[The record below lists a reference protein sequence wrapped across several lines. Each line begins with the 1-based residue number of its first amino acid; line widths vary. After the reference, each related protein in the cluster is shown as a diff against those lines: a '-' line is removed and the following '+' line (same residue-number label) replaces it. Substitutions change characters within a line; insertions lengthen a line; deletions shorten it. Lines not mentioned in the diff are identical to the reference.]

1 MYLISGGLPVKL
13 IGNNTLLTSNIYSDK
28 SRKKVNNFRSNYKG
42 KKASE
47 TMEQLKISFLSAV
60 LGGIVLLFL
69 HLYNVFVTKP
79 KAIRSRLEKQGI
91 RGPSPSFLL
100 GNISEIKRIQHEEAS
115 RAAQQEVGMISHNW
129 SPTAFAYLEKYKND
143 YGPIFMYSAGSIQV
157 ICITQMDLVKEINQC
172 TSLSLGKP
180 SYLSKDRGPLLGQ
193 GILASSGPLWAHQRK
208 VIAPELYL
216 EKVKGM
222 VNLMG
227 DSTLSLVKDWESRIE
242 TEGEGVAEIS
252 VDTDMKSLAA
262 DVISRA
268 CFGSSYSKG
277 QEIFSKFGSLLEVMS
292 KEPVGVPALR
302 YLPTKNNREIW
313 RLEKEIN
320 SMILQV
326 VKERCESSCEKD
338 LLQMILEGAKSCG
351 DYNGV
356 PLNVSCDK
364 FIVDN
369 CKNIYFAGHET
380 SAITAS
386 WSFLLLALYPEWQDR
401 VRTEVLRICKGN
413 RPNSEM
419 LRSMKTVTM
428 VIQETLRLY
437 PPAGFVFREA
447 LDDINFKDIV
457 IPKGMGIQVP
467 IPILQHNPDL
477 WGPDA
482 HDFNP
487 ERFAN
492 GIIGACKIPQAY
504 MPFGAGPRACAGQHF
519 AMAELKVILS
529 LILSKFSFSL
539 SPKYRHS
546 PVVRVNIVPQH
557 GITLHVKRI

>member
-1 MYLISGGLPVKL
+1 MGIS
-13 IGNNTLLTSNIYSDK
+13 II
-28 SRKKVNNFRSNYKG
+28 
-42 KKASE
+42 
-47 TMEQLKISFLSAV
+47 FLSAV
-60 LGGIVLLFL
+60 LGGVVLLFL
-69 HLYNVFVTKP
+69 HLYNVLVRKP
-79 KAIRSRLEKQGI
+79 KMVRSRLEKQGI

-100 GNISEIKRIQHEEAS
+100 GNISEIKKIQHEEAAS
-115 RAAQQEVGMISHNW
+115 SSIAAQQKVGMISHNW
-129 SPTAFAYLEKYKND
+129 PPTAFAYLEKYKND
-143 YGPIFMYSAGSIQV
+143 YGPIFMYSAGSIQI
-157 ICITQMDLVKEINQC
+157 ICITEMDLVKEVNQC

-208 VIAPELYL
+208 VITPQLYL

-222 VNLMG
+222 VKLMV
-227 DSTLSLVKDWESRIE
+227 DSTLSLVKAWESRIE
-242 TEGEGVAEIS
+242 SEGGIAEIS

-277 QEIFSKFGSLLEVMS
+277 QEIFSKFGLLLEVMS
-292 KEPVGVPALR
+292 KEPVGIPGLR

-320 SMILQV
+320 LMILQV
-326 VKERCESSCEKD
+326 VKDRSESSCEKD

-356 PLNVSCDK
+356 PLNISCDK

-380 SAITAS
+380 SAITAA

-401 VRTEVLRICKGN
+401 VRAEVLKVCKGN
-413 RPNSEM
+413 PPNSEM
-419 LRSMKTVTM
+419 LRSMKIVTM

-447 LDDINFKDIV
+447 LDDIKLKDIV

-467 IPILQHNPDL
+467 IPILQQNPDL

-482 HDFNP
+482 HQFNP

-492 GIIGACKIPQAY
+492 GVIGACKIPQAY

-529 LILSKFSFSL
+529 LLVSKFSFSL

-546 PVVRVNIVPQH
+546 PVVRVNIIPQH
-557 GITLHVKRI
+557 GITLHVKRV